1 MSDYEVLED
10 RGCVFFLNFYWSIVA
25 LQYCVSFAIQQS
37 ESVIHISPRK
47 INFKHKLIGP
57 TLNLA
62 KDIWPD
68 GFDFG
73 MLKAI

>member
-1 MSDYEVLED
+1 MLYNIVL
-10 RGCVFFLNFYWSIVA
+10 V
-25 LQYCVSFAIQQS
+25 FAIQQS